1 MKISRKEY
9 CYLSFI
15 YLEISYSTNSWL
27 WFGHIIN
34 HELGFFTQFYDFFFS
49 CPIVVVQ
56 KHLNSIFQNS
66 LNFFKWNYITH
77 NIICHLRKTV
87 LIFSHKKQKDKND
100 LDFSL
105 NSYNSLQ
112 IKTCS
117 CILSLVY
124 WILKGGGYRLKLNR
138 FDII

>member
-1 MKISRKEY
+1 MKISRIDIKLILKEY

-49 CPIVVVQ
+49 CPIEVVQ

-100 LDFSL
+100 LDFFPWTATIAFRS
-105 NSYNSLQ
+105 
-112 IKTCS
+112 KRAA
-117 CILSLVY
+117 VY
-124 WILKGGGYRLKLNR
+124 YH
-138 FDII
+138 